1 MSNVTIYLDD
11 ELEERLRQAAKDEG
25 VSVSK
30 LVSRMIAEKTINHWP
45 MEFMDL
51 AGSWADLNRPGFSD
65 DLPRESL

>member
-30 LVSRMIAEKTINHWP
+30 LVSKMIAEKTVNHWP
-45 MEFMDL
+45 MEFMNL
-51 AGSWADLNRPGFSD
+51 AGSWSDLDRPAFAG